1 MIIGHQFQLNY
12 LKKLAESD
20 KIPHAL
26 LFSGEDKIG
35 KKKAAFEFASILL
48 ECNAEKV
55 KSNPDFLFVEPVS
68 NKGKRD
74 KIQKK
79 EIKIAKVREISSH
92 FSLGTFSS
100 PFKVAVI
107 DDAHLMRKDA
117 QSSFLKLLEEPK
129 GSSLFIL
136 ITSFP
141 KVLLP
146 TIRSR
151 VQEIKF
157 YRVSDEKILK
167 YLKNTNFSE
176 KEKKEIVD
184 LSQGKPG
191 KAYNFISNPE
201 KLKEEK
207 QRIKE
212 IIKMVNSD
220 IDTRFKYAE
229 EISKDP
235 NKLKEILNLWLEYF
249 RKALIKKSRGKT
261 SGKYTLKEVEKILKL
276 IQNLKSIVS
285 STNVNPRLAFE
296 ILMIEL

>member
-129 GSSLFIL
+129 GSSL
-136 ITSFP
+136 
-141 KVLLP
+141 
-146 TIRSR
+146 
-151 VQEIKF
+151 F